1 MIVLVGESCS
11 GKTTLAEYI
20 AENTNF
26 EKLVTCTTRPIR
38 PNEKDGVDYIFLSTE
53 KFREMERKNEFFE
66 TAKYNN
72 WHYGT
77 PKTPFLTNKITV
89 LSPPGLR
96 KLKQRSDI
104 SEPIVSIYL
113 HISCRSRLIKA
124 LRRGDDIEEA
134 YRRSVSDVGMFDGI
148 ENEVDIVLDNDGY
161 KKSCEQLFKEL
172 EMRGI
177 EFGQHGQT

>member
-20 AENTNF
+20 TGKTNF

-38 PNEKDGVDYIFLSTE
+38 QNEKDGVDYIFLSDE
-53 KFREMERKNEFFE
+53 KFQEIERKNGFFE

-77 PKTPFLTNKITV
+77 PKTPILANKIAV

-96 KLKQRSDI
+96 KLKQRTDI
-104 SEPIVSIYL
+104 SEPIISIYL
-113 HISCRSRLIKA
+113 YVSRRSRLINA

-134 YRRSVSDVGMFDGI
+134 YRRNLSDVGMFDGI
-148 ENEVDIVLDNDGY
+148 ENEVDIVIKNDWY
-161 KKSCEQLFKEL
+161 EKSCEQLFDEL
-172 EMRGI
+172 KTRGI
-177 EFGQHGQT
+177 DFEYHGKN